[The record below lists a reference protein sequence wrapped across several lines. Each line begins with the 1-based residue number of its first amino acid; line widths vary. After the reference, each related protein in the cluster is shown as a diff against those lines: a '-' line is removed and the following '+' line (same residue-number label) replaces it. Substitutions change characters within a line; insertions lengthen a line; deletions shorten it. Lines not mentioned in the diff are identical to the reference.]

1 MSDYLVT
8 TSGQSRAA
16 AFAAAAASGFVIAE
30 RARPYVDEVV
40 STVKRAYSS
49 LRDYSQVRYGPGSGR
64 FRREQQLARK
74 RVRRE
79 RESVKKKLDFEE
91 KVSTLKLPSVD
102 TQNTMSDGVQ
112 FRRSY
117 DRVGRKRR
125 RTATQLFNANIGRMD
140 EVIYRW
146 QQVSGSLLGPGN
158 QVIAYG
164 KAAAPATGYVCPLVF
179 SSLTSNPLFPA
190 NSTYGAQRA
199 GLYRLTYEP
208 SSKSF
213 GMQYYRGQDKDGQQ
227 LVARWQ
233 VESGTEPAIATST
246 ISPEVFHK
254 WTEIRMNLYG
264 SAFVPLTYEVL
275 VVTGMELDM
284 SIFDYTF
291 GGTPIFEGTNMN
303 AFLRDQC
310 KDYIGNPIVGS
321 SLDRNDFKGKY
332 KIIRRKVITI
342 APLSYNNG
350 ATAKEGLTSGVDASN
365 VRNVNMFIRHDRFR
379 NYAWTP
385 RSADQD
391 LQTGL
396 DGRGFDTQDI
406 SQLVNDSC
414 LSDVDRD
421 QRLYLFVKCSA
432 GRAYEATEFDIIP
445 AEVPVSELSQTEI
458 PVSSGSFDIVM
469 RNCFRYDKL

>member
-1 MSDYLVT
+1 MSDLLVT
-8 TSGQSRAA
+8 PRGTSRAA
-16 AFAAAAASGFVIAE
+16 AAAAALSSGFIIAE
-30 RARPYVDEVV
+30 RARPYVEQGIN
-40 STVKRAYSS
+40 TLKRAYTS
-49 LRDYSQVRYGPGSGR
+49 LRDYRQVQYGPGSGR

-74 RVRRE
+74 RIRRE
-79 RESVKKKLDFEE
+79 RESVKRKLDFDQE
-91 KVSTLKLPSVD
+91 VSTLTLPSVD
-102 TQNTMSDGVQ
+102 TKNTMGDSVQ

-125 RTATQLFNANIGRMD
+125 RTASQLFNANIGRMD
-140 EVIYRW
+140 EVVYRW

-158 QVIAYG
+158 QIIAYG
-164 KAAAPATGYVCPLVF
+164 KAPAPATGYVCPLVF
-179 SSLTSNPLFPA
+179 SSLTNVPLFTS
-190 NSTYGAQRA
+190 NLTYGAQRA

-208 SSKSF
+208 TTKSF
-213 GMQYYRGQDKDGQQ
+213 GMQYYRSQDKDAAQT
-227 LVARWQ
+227 VARWQ
-233 VESGTEPAIATST
+233 LESGTEPALATST
-246 ISPEVFHK
+246 VSPEIFHK

-264 SAFVPLTYEVL
+264 CAYAPLTYEIL

-284 SIFDYTF
+284 SIFDYAS
-291 GGTPIFEGTNMN
+291 GGTPIFESTNLN

-321 SLDRNDFKGKY
+321 SLDRKDFKGKY

-342 APLSYNNG
+342 SPLSYHNG
-350 ATAKEGLTSGVDASN
+350 AIAKEGLTSGIDASN

-379 NYAWTP
+379 NYAW
-385 RSADQD
+385 SARAIDQD
-391 LQTGL
+391 LQSGL

-406 SQLVNDSC
+406 SQLANDSC

-421 QRLYLFVKCSA
+421 QRVYLFVKCSA
-432 GRAYEATEFDIIP
+432 GRAYEAPEFDIIP
-445 AEVPVSELSQTEI
+445 AEVPISELSQTEI